1 MLNLP
6 TTNCAGVHNFDSVEI
21 FIVCDAT
28 TYHTLKFALNKTFI
42 GKKAVLKKNWELKMD
57 SPELFFSDQPG
68 TMGE

>member
-42 GKKAVLKKNWELKMD
+42 GKKAVLKNLHLKA
-57 SPELFFSDQPG
+57 PI
-68 TMGE
+68 